1 MSASFNKAIA
11 VTAATISLF
20 AASGAAFAGARISD
34 RQYWPNEIHA
44 SGVRSTGTVFDAQ
57 ASLDYQAPSLATNSV
72 MYRGGPKT
80 GTR

>member
-1 MSASFNKAIA
+1 MSASFNRIAAAAAIA
-11 VTAATISLF
+11 FSALTV
-20 AASGAAFAGARISD
+20 SGAAFAGSTISD

-44 SGVRSTGTVFDAQ
+44 SGTYAAGAAFDAQ
-57 ASLDYQAPSLATNSV
+57 ANLDYQVPSSATNSV